1 MKSRSCHAA
10 LLAASA
16 MLLVGGGAAM
26 LGAATAHAEPSRQES
41 AGEIFD
47 DTVITTKV
55 KAAFFQDE
63 TVSSLRI
70 NVTSNQGTVQL
81 SGFANSRLEADR
93 AGDVARRVAGVKEVT
108 NDILLR

>member
-1 MKSRSCHAA
+1 MKSISCRRA

-16 MLLVGGGAAM
+16 TLLFGGSAAM
-26 LGAATAHAEPSRQES
+26 LVAATAHAEPPRQES
-41 AGEIFD
+41 AGEILD
-47 DTVITTKV
+47 DAVITTKV

-63 TVSSLRI
+63 IVSSLRI

-93 AGDVARRVAGVKEVT
+93 AGDVARRVAGVKSVR
-108 NDILLR
+108 NDILLK